1 MIKVLVVDDDGD
13 LLEMVTI
20 MLRASD
26 MEVQTLSNGEN
37 LAASIDAGQPHII
50 LMDIYLGDYDGRA
63 LCKKIKSQIK
73 YAMLPVLLYSAGNIN
88 VTSVTESGAD
98 GFLQKPFDMK
108 TLVSRIR
115 NMSSGIMEY

>member
-13 LLEMVTI
+13 LLEMVSI

-37 LAASIDAGQPHII
+37 LFASIDEGQPHII
-50 LMDIYLGDYDGRA
+50 LMDIYLGDYDGRV

-88 VTSVTESGAD
+88 ATSVTEAGAD

-115 NMSSGIMEY
+115 NMSNGIMEH